1 MFETKSSL
9 FYFLMNTS
17 GSPLAKCAS
26 STPTNTCGSR
36 DICTSVSPISTY
48 EQRVAWSTHLSLL
61 PSRFADA
68 VNKIELAWRVFTETQ
83 WELYQKEDLRSQQEI
98 FAINSSLNRMMR
110 SSTRSELMDERAEI
124 ERYRLFVHAC
134 YVAHVEHAHHVYTLG
149 RVHTQTEY
157 MGVALM
163 ITALLSLNDVSARDV
178 SLNDLSNPST

>member
-1 MFETKSSL
+1 MFETKRSL
-9 FYFLMNTS
+9 FYFLMNTT

-98 FAINSSLNRMMR
+98 FAINLSLNRMMR

-124 ERYRLFVHAC
+124 ERYRLFVH
-134 YVAHVEHAHHVYTLG
+134 
-149 RVHTQTEY
+149 TQTEY

-163 ITALLSLNDVSARDV
+163 ITTLLSLNDVSARDV
-178 SLNDLSNPST
+178 SLNDLSMDST